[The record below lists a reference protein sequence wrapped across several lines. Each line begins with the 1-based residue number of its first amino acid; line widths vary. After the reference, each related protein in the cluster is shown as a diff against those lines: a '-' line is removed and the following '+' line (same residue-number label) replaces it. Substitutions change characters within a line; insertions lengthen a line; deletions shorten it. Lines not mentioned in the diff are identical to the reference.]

1 MPLVPSYIENLENY
15 VPGKPI
21 EEVQRNLGLNQ
32 IDKLASNENPIGPSP
47 KALVEIE
54 QSIKKLHR
62 YPDASGYELR
72 TKLSKRFKI
81 KNENVILGAGS
92 EGIMSTIMR
101 TFLLNNDELV
111 SANNS
116 FIGFRVLANAS
127 GKKINW
133 VPMKNYS
140 CLLYTSDA
148 ADE

>member
-1 MPLVPSYIENLENY
+1 MPLVPYYIENLDNY
-15 VPGKPI
+15 IPGKPI
-21 EEVQRNLGLNQ
+21 EEVQRNLGLNH

-47 KALVEIE
+47 KALKGIE
-54 QSIKKLHR
+54 KSLTKLHR

-72 TKLSKRFKI
+72 TKLSKKFEV

-92 EGIMSTIMR
+92 EGIMSTIIR
-101 TFLLNNDELV
+101 TFLLNDDELV

-133 VPMKNYS
+133 V
-140 CLLYTSDA
+140 
-148 ADE
+148 